1 MSNFES
7 VPFNKPYFTGLEMG
21 YIEDSF
27 KRGQTS
33 GNGYYTKLCQRFFE
47 EKLSKGALAGVG
59 KDGVPHTPKCLLTTS
74 CTDALEMCAILSGV
88 KNGDEVIIPSYT
100 FVTSALAFSREGAK
114 IVFAD
119 SRPDNPNIDE
129 SKLEELITPR
139 TKVIVV
145 VHYAGVACEMD
156 KIMEIARRHGIIV
169 VEDCAQA
176 IYSSYNDKPLGTI
189 GDLAAFSF
197 HETKNIQCGEG
208 GLLVVNNEKFKQEAE
223 IVWEKGTN
231 RSQFFRGEVDK
242 YGWVGNGSSFL
253 PSEYTAAFLWG
264 QLQKVEDI
272 QRKRRDLW
280 RAYYKAFK
288 YSTYKFANGKVSVGA
303 EGENVL
309 EHYGIRIPALPVYAY
324 NNAHVFYIVCRS
336 LEQRSGLITYLA
348 DNGIHATFHY
358 LSLHRSKYAVQNGWD
373 GVNLPQAD
381 KYSNCLLRLPLYNAM
396 QLSDVETVVSEIVN
410 YLGESEAKVAET
422 SPAVV

>member
-1 MSNFES
+1 MKHQENI
-7 VPFNKPYFTGLEMG
+7 PFNKPYFTGLEMR

-33 GNGYYTKLCQRFFE
+33 GNGYYTRLCQQFFQ
-47 EKLSKGALAGVG
+47 EKLSKGSSVASGS
-59 KDGVPHTPKCLLTTS
+59 PKCLLTTS

-88 KNGDEVIIPSYT
+88 KEGDEVIVPSYT
-100 FVTSALAFSREGAK
+100 FVSSALAFSREGAK
-114 IVFAD
+114 LVFAD
-119 SRPDNPNIDE
+119 SRKDNPNIDE
-129 SKLEELITPR
+129 TKIEALITPR

-156 KIMEIARRHGIIV
+156 KIMEIACKHGIIV

-176 IYSSYNDKPLGTI
+176 IYSSYKKKPLGSI
-189 GDLAAFSF
+189 GDFAAFSF

-208 GLLVVNNEKFKQEAE
+208 GMLVVNNEKFKKAAE

-264 QLQKVEDI
+264 QLQKINVI
-272 QRKRRDLW
+272 QSKRRELW
-280 RAYYKAFK
+280 NAYYEFFMNNCNGLGGIKIP
-288 YSTYKFANGKVSVGA
+288 ST
-303 EGENVL
+303 
-309 EHYGIRIPALPVYAY
+309 PAYAY

-336 LEQRSGLITYLA
+336 LEQRTGLIKYLA

-358 LSLHRSKYAVQNGWD
+358 LSLHRSKFAVQNGWD
-373 GVNLPQAD
+373 GDNLPQAD
-381 KYSNCLLRLPLYNAM
+381 HYTNCLLRLPLYNAM
-396 QLSDVETVVSEIVN
+396 QISDIENICGTVLDYLKESRASLADVSPVTI
-410 YLGESEAKVAET
+410 
-422 SPAVV
+422 

>member
-1 MSNFES
+1 MKNIKNI
-7 VPFNKPYFTGLEMG
+7 PFNRPYFTGLEMKF
-21 YIEDSF
+21 IEDSF
-27 KRGQTS
+27 RRGQTG
-33 GNGYYTKLCQRFFE
+33 GNGYYTKLCQQFFA
-47 EKLSKGALAGVG
+47 EKLRSS
-59 KDGVPHTPKCLLTTS
+59 KCLLTTS

-88 KNGDEVIIPSYT
+88 KAGDEVIIPSYT

-129 SKLEELITPR
+129 SKLEALITPR

-156 KIMEIARRHGIIV
+156 KIMDIARRHGLVV

-176 IYSSYNDKPLGTI
+176 IYSYYKGRPLGSI

-208 GLLVVNNEKFKQEAE
+208 GILVVNNEKFKKDSE

-264 QLQKVEDI
+264 QLQKIEEI
-272 QRKRRDLW
+272 QHKRRVLW
-280 RAYYKAFK
+280 E
-288 YSTYKFANGKVSVGA
+288 TYHNFFAESA
-303 EGENVL
+303 EGKNIL
-309 EHYGIRIPALPVYAY
+309 ESCGIRVPVIPDYAY
-324 NNAHVFYIVCRS
+324 NNAHVFYLVCHS
-336 LEQRSGLITYLA
+336 IEQRSGIIKYLA

-358 LSLHRSKYAVQNGWD
+358 LSLHRSKFAVQNGWD
-373 GVNLPQAD
+373 GESLPQAD
-381 KYSNCLLRLPLYNAM
+381 HYTNCLLRLPLFNSM
-396 QLSDVETVVSEIVN
+396 QISDVETVSRAIVN
-410 YLGESEAKVAET
+410 YLRENDAKIAGV
-422 SPAVV
+422 SPVIV